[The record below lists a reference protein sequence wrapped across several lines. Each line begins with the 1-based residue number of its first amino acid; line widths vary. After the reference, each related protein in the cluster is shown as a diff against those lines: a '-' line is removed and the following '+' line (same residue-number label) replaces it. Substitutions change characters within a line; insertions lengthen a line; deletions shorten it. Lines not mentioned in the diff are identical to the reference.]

1 MPRIALR
8 AFERT
13 AGFAEGVSRPSTR
26 TCCYVKAMH
35 AWATRLEV
43 LPEAIEYYLWDEA
56 NKSAHRSGTFARNN
70 MAWISRE
77 TCQRQTSLL
86 PEASRTGPEIQCQI
100 KCQRGQTPPVAA
112 RRSQTPQPR

>member
-26 TCCYVKAMH
+26 TCCYVTAMH
-35 AWATRLEV
+35 AWASRLEV

-56 NKSAHRSGTFARNN
+56 NKSGSPL
-70 MAWISRE
+70 WDV
-77 TCQRQTSLL
+77 CQKQHGLDFPRDMPTSNIAL
-86 PEASRTGPEIQCQI
+86 A
-100 KCQRGQTPPVAA
+100 
-112 RRSQTPQPR
+112 